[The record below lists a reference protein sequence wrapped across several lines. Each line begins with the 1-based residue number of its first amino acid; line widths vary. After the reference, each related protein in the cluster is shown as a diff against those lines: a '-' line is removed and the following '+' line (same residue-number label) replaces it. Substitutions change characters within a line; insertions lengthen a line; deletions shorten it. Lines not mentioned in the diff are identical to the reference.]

1 MYTANTMA
9 SAIEAL
15 GMSMPYSSSIP
26 ASTARAGCI
35 RRRRTRSGDGHAVD
49 ALKFCIEANLMPRD
63 IMTAKALENSV
74 RLVMVTGGS
83 TNATIHLI
91 AMARSCGVNLS
102 LEDFRRISHWS
113 KHRAGP
119 RKMVPSLPVIFPTAN
134 PGGARLP
141 LSDVA
146 RWLDGLLEGP
156 DDRLAFDE
164 AVARPPRELRQVGEV
179 LGHCLARDRHA
190 VAVERFPCSNMY
202 LRTPGVPPTWC
213 KSSKTFRS
221 A

>member
-1 MYTANTMA
+1 
-9 SAIEAL
+9 
-15 GMSMPYSSSIP
+15 
-26 ASTARAGCI
+26 
-35 RRRRTRSGDGHAVD
+35 VD

-119 RKMVPSLPVIFPTAN
+119 RKMVPSLLVIFPTAN

-164 AVARPPRELRQVGEV
+164 AVAGKSARFSAIV
-179 LGHCLARDRHA
+179 LPVTVMQSPWRWN
-190 VAVERFPCSNMY
+190 PCSNMY

-213 KSSKTFRS
+213 KSSMTYLPLGLRS
-221 A
+221 EMNGVS